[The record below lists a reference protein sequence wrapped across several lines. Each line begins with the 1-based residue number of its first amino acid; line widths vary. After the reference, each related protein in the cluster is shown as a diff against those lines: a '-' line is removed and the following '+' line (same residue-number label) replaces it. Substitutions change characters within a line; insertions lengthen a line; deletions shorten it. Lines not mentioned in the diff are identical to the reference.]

1 MAQSRIWLAGA
12 LALCVVGFTGCA
24 AGSPQP
30 SALSGSDGG
39 TGTPGTMGGTASAA
53 QNSNSLADG
62 ARIVALAK
70 GADGAVGL
78 WELDGKSG
86 WAFLGAEPAATAIG
100 WTPNGIAIA
109 SGHAVEL
116 RTASA
121 LGSAGTTEPL
131 TWPASHSAAPIVSL
145 DSSAG
150 GVMAVVCADDQSL
163 TYDVAPADGTIA
175 TLTPAP
181 KVSLKPSALWIDETR
196 LLVLDT
202 GATDISR
209 LAVVDTVAGTMK
221 SSTAVNGVRWMG
233 VSSDRQSV
241 ALAAGSAVYAGPVAT
256 MTSDAAVAPM
266 LTLDGTQTVWG
277 LVLSADGSE
286 VFMLSGTVAGID
298 DIQAV
303 HELGY
308 ARSGS
313 GWDKILDSTV
323 PFGWALGQVYLA

>member
-1 MAQSRIWLAGA
+1 VAQSRIWLAGA
-12 LALCVVGFTGCA
+12 LTVCLLGFAGCS

-30 SALSGSDGG
+30 TASGGSAGG
-39 TGTPGTMGGTASAA
+39 TGTPGTTGATPAA
-53 QNSNSLADG
+53 AESSNSLADG
-62 ARIVALAK
+62 GRIVALAK
-70 GADGAVGL
+70 GPDGAVGL

-86 WAFLGAEPAATAIG
+86 WAFLGAEPAATALG

-116 RTASA
+116 RGAKA
-121 LGSAGTTEPL
+121 LGSAGASKPL

-145 DSSAG
+145 DSSADG
-150 GVMAVVCADDQSL
+150 KMAVVCADDQSL

-175 TLTPAP
+175 TLTPSP
-181 KVSLKPSALWIDETR
+181 KVSLKPSAVWLDESR

-202 GATDISR
+202 DPSDISR
-209 LAVVDTVAGTMK
+209 LAVVDTAAGTMK
-221 SSTAVNGVRWMG
+221 SSMAVNGVRWMG
-233 VSSDRQSV
+233 VSSDRQTV
-241 ALAAGSAVYAGPVAT
+241 ALATGSAVYAGSVAT
-256 MTSDAAVAPM
+256 LTSDAAVAPM

-286 VFMLSGTVAGID
+286 VFMLSGSVAGIS

-303 HELGY
+303 HEFGY
-308 ARSGS
+308 ARSAS
-313 GWDKILDSTV
+313 GWAKILDSTV